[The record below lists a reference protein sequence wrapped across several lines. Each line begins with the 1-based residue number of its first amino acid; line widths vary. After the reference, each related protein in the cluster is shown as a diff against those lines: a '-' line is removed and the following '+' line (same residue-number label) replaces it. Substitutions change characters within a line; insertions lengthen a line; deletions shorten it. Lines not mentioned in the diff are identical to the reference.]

1 MISNPVLEEKWR
13 IQENMAREAD
23 YDVDKLADIVHQI
36 VEKMVAERGVALK
49 YSDRKPCIDKR
60 PIIERQ
66 VLAKAPSGAHPRN

>member
-23 YDVDKLADIVHQI
+23 YDVDKLADIVHKI

-49 YSDRKPCIDKR
+49 YSDSKPCIDKR
-60 PIIERQ
+60 IIIERQ
-66 VLAKAPSGAHPRN
+66 